1 MSILLS
7 EADLRRVFP
16 HADPE
21 IMASVAG
28 EWDDTLSRY
37 HINDTKNRLLF
48 FMAQTGE
55 ETGGW
60 RSMVENGH
68 FSDDRDRYRGRGLIQ
83 LTLRSNYQQIGAKLA
98 RDFPDSGLN
107 FDLVNHP
114 DLVAEPAY
122 VLKTA
127 AAWWDANGIN
137 SISDTGDFLR
147 VSRRVNGTNPSTGLP
162 NGWPQRQMELVRISK
177 LLASVLGSQNASPA
191 SQDTAI
197 PSMVLDLGASG
208 PQIKAMQTTLKD
220 AGYDVGAVD
229 GIYGTLTRAALLAFQ
244 ADNNI
249 PTTGIVDA
257 ETNVAFSRAK
267 SRPLTNQRVAATA
280 NDLAKLGSRTVING
294 QRANILGWLATV
306 FGGLGLTNS
315 AINPTKATGA
325 ASDTAATTAATTAAN
340 LSDAISTAREQVQS
354 LITTPPAPLN
364 VPNLRQS
371 LQKVVDS
378 LDALRQS
385 SGQLQNL
392 DFSDLLNKLQATLGM
407 NPVPIK
413 SAQDVAN
420 ALQHA
425 AATLPHTAPG
435 LPAGGAETV
444 SSALSALGP
453 LIGTAANAVLPGA
466 GGALVTVA
474 IGLATSLFSNRAVQA
489 RVDDHRS
496 GSNVDL

>member
-1 MSILLS
+1 MSISLS

-16 HADPE
+16 HADPD
-21 IMASVAG
+21 IMASVAA

-55 ETGGW
+55 ETNGW
-60 RSMVENGH
+60 RSMVEGGR
-68 FSDDRDRYRGRGLIQ
+68 FTDDRDKFRGRGLIQ

-137 SISDTGDFLR
+137 SVCDTGDFLH
-147 VSRRVNGTNPSTGLP
+147 VSRRVNGTNPNTGLP
-162 NGWPQRQMELVRISK
+162 NGWSQRQIELARISK
-177 LLASVLGSQNASPA
+177 ILASVLGINNGVENSQGGVA
-191 SQDTAI
+191 
-197 PSMVLDLGASG
+197 PSLVLDLGASG
-208 PQIKAMQTTLKD
+208 PQVKALQTTLKD
-220 AGYDVGAVD
+220 AGYDVGAID

-257 ETNVAFSRAK
+257 ETNIAFSRAK
-267 SRPLTNQRVAATA
+267 SRPLTNERVAATA
-280 NDLAKLGSRTVING
+280 KDLAKLGSRTVVNG
-294 QRANILGWLATV
+294 QRANLLGWLTTV
-306 FGGLGLTNS
+306 FGGLGLTNWAFNS
-315 AINPTKATGA
+315 PTPTGA
-325 ASDTAATTAATTAAN
+325 ANEASAAAAATAAN
-340 LSDAISTAREQVQS
+340 FSDGINAAKIQIQN

-378 LDALRQS
+378 LDTLRQS

-392 DFSDLLNKLQATLGM
+392 DFSELLNKLQLTLGM
-407 NPVPIK
+407 TPVPIK
-413 SAQDVAN
+413 SAQDLAN

-425 AATLPHTAPG
+425 AAALPHMTATA
-435 LPAGGAETV
+435 PAGGAETF
-444 SSALSALGP
+444 SSVLSALGP
-453 LIGTAANAVLPGA
+453 YLGAAANAVLPGA

-474 IGLATSLFSNRAVQA
+474 IGLATSLFSSRAVQA
-489 RVDDHRS
+489 RVDDHRT
-496 GSNVDL
+496 GANVDL